1 MLVVLFAFLFG
12 GAMTV
17 PGGGT
22 YIEFLMP
29 GMFVMTMAFGVGE
42 TMVAVTQDAD
52 KGVTDRLPLDADVV
66 GRRAPRAGR
75 LGHALRDARASP

>member
-17 PGGGT
+17 PGGGP

-29 GMFVMTMAFGVGE
+29 GMFVMTMAFGTGE
-42 TMVAVTQDAD
+42 TMIAVTQDAD
-52 KGVTDRLPLDADVV
+52 RGVTDRFRSMPMSSARGPPRPGD
-66 GRRAPRAGR
+66 RRTCCTRRSGWP
-75 LGHALRDARASP
+75 